1 MTKLKKNKKKQNAFN
16 GGVRKARE
24 MKNKMKVIPL
34 GGINEIG
41 KNMTLYEYN
50 DQIIVVDMG
59 LKFPDEEL
67 LGIDLVINNWN
78 YLIENRHK
86 LKGAIVTH
94 GHEDHI
100 GAIPY
105 FLKDFDTPIY
115 ATKLTM
121 GLIES
126 KLSEHKYNFKPRL
139 VVISSEREFK
149 IGDFTITPISVT
161 HSIPDCVAF
170 SIKTDV
176 GTIIHT
182 GDFKVDYTPI
192 DGRMM
197 DLQKFADIGS
207 NGVMAML
214 ADSTNALRPGFTIS
228 EANVGETFEKIFRK
242 ATKSRIIIASFSS
255 NVHRVQQVI
264 NVAYSNHRKIAISG
278 RSMGNVF
285 EIATRLGYLSIPDPN
300 MIIDIKDVD
309 GYPDNEICVITTGSQ
324 GETFSALTRMSN
336 DSHANMQIREGDTVI
351 FSSTPI
357 PGNEKSVN
365 RVINRLYEKGAEV
378 IYHDLERVHVSGHAC
393 QEELKLIHNL
403 VKPQFFIPVHGE
415 YAHLKEHAQ
424 IAQLSGT
431 SRDNIFIVENG
442 SVIEFTNN
450 KGKISAQV
458 VDKVEAGPVLID
470 GLGVGDVGNIV
481 LRDRK
486 ILSEEGLIVL
496 VMPLGEGNKVVSK
509 FDLITRGFV
518 YVRNSEE
525 FLTDARDHVQEV
537 ISKYV
542 SDGSKER
549 NSIKK
554 RAKAELGDYIY
565 QSMRRRPMILTIV
578 VDACGKANEEVN
590 E

>member
-1 MTKLKKNKKKQNAFN
+1 
-16 GGVRKARE
+16 
-24 MKNKMKVIPL
+24 MKVIPL

-50 DQIIVVDMG
+50 DQIIVVDVG

-86 LKGAIVTH
+86 LKGALITH

-139 VVISSEREFK
+139 VVINPDNDLR
-149 IGDFTITPISVT
+149 IGGFTISPIRVT
-161 HSIPDCVAF
+161 HSIPDSVAF
-170 SIKTDV
+170 AIRTPV

-192 DGRMM
+192 DGIPM

-214 ADSTNALRPGFTIS
+214 ADSTNALRSGFTIS
-228 EANVGETFEKIFRK
+228 EANVGETFEKMFRK
-242 ATKSRIIIASFSS
+242 AHKSRIIIASFSS
-255 NVHRVQQVI
+255 NVHRVQQVV
-264 NVAYSNHRKIAISG
+264 NVAYENGRKIAISG

-285 EIATRLGYLSIPDPN
+285 EIATRLGYLNIPDQN

-324 GETFSALTRMSN
+324 GETFSALTRMAN
-336 DSHANMQIREGDTVI
+336 DAHANMQIREGDMVI

-365 RVINRLYEKGAEV
+365 RVINRLYEKGADV

-403 VKPQFFIPVHGE
+403 VKPKFFIPVHGE
-415 YAHLKEHAQ
+415 YAHLKQHGE
-424 IAQLSGT
+424 IAEASGT
-431 SRDNIFIVENG
+431 SPDNIFIVENG
-442 SVIEFTNN
+442 SVIEFTNDE
-450 KGKISAQV
+450 GELSAKI

-496 VMPLGEGNKVVSK
+496 VMPLGMNNSVNAK

-525 FLTDARDHVQEV
+525 FLTDARDHVQKV
-537 ISKYV
+537 IAEYV
-542 SDGSKER
+542 QEATRDR
-549 NSIKK
+549 NAIKK
-554 RAKAELGDYIY
+554 KAKAELGDYIY

-578 VDACGKANEEVN
+578 VDACGKAREEAD